1 MRRPRLLAIGA
12 GLLFV
17 ARAGLVPHGQPAF
30 DSLVL
35 NASNGGFAQGGPP
48 SGQPVAPLPPA
59 LLECT
64 DLAAAL
70 RTVAANDARLRDWA
84 QLARYRDANRTVGAA
99 DVVFM
104 GDSITD
110 AWPQPRFGPFFPGKN
125 YVGRGISGQTT
136 PQMLIRMRPDVIALK
151 PKVVV
156 ILGGT
161 NDIAG
166 NTGPMT
172 DEQIEGNLAS
182 MAELASA
189 NGIRVV
195 LSSITPTS
203 SYHLASPNAVPQTTL
218 RPLARIRAIN
228 EWMRQYAAAHKH
240 GYVDYF
246 SKMIDDA
253 GLLKA
258 ELSADDLHPNAA
270 GYAVMAPLADGAIRA
285 ALGAK

>member
-1 MRRPRLLAIGA
+1 MRRVIVKVRVALGMFAFVLVVATA
-12 GLLFV
+12 GITSS
-17 ARAGLVPHGQPAF
+17 Q
-30 DSLVL
+30 
-35 NASNGGFAQGGPP
+35 AQPP
-48 SGQPVAPLPPA
+48 SPLPA
-59 LLECT
+59 ASLECL

-70 RTVAANDARLRDWA
+70 RTVANNDARLRDWP
-84 QLARYRDANRTVGAA
+84 QIARYREANRTVTSS

-110 AWPQPRFGPFFPGKN
+110 AWPQPRFGAFFPGKN

-182 MAELASA
+182 MAELATA
-189 NGIRVV
+189 NGIKVV
-195 LSSITPTS
+195 LSSITPVS
-203 SYHLASPNAVPQTTL
+203 NYHVPNPNAVPQTTQ
-218 RPLARIRAIN
+218 RPLTRVRAIN
-228 EWMRQYAAAHKH
+228 DWIRQYAAAQRHQ
-240 GYVDYF
+240 YLDYF
-246 SKMIDDA
+246 PAMIDDK
-253 GLLKA
+253 GMLKA
-258 ELSADDLHPNAA
+258 ELSGDDLHPNAA
-270 GYAVMAPLADGAIRA
+270 GYAIMAPLAEAAIQRA
-285 ALGAK
+285 LATK

>member
-1 MRRPRLLAIGA
+1 MRRVIVKLRVTLGWFAFVLVVATAGFRSSLA
-12 GLLFV
+12 
-17 ARAGLVPHGQPAF
+17 QTPA
-30 DSLVL
+30 
-35 NASNGGFAQGGPP
+35 QPP
-48 SGQPVAPLPPA
+48 SPLPA
-59 LLECT
+59 ASLECP

-70 RTVAANDARLRDWA
+70 RAVANNDARLRDWP
-84 QLARYRDANRTVGAA
+84 QIARYREANRVVTSS

-110 AWPQPRFGPFFPGKN
+110 AWPQPRFGAFFPGKN

-182 MAELASA
+182 MAELATA
-189 NGIRVV
+189 NGIKVV
-195 LSSITPTS
+195 LSSITPVS
-203 SYHLASPNAVPQTTL
+203 NYHVPNPNAVPQTTQ
-218 RPLARIRAIN
+218 RPLVRVRAIN
-228 EWMRQYAAAHKH
+228 DWVRQYAAAHRH
-240 GYVDYF
+240 QYLDYF
-246 SKMIDDA
+246 PAMIDEK
-253 GLLKA
+253 GMLKA
-258 ELSADDLHPNAA
+258 ELSGDDLHPNAA
-270 GYAVMAPLADGAIRA
+270 GYAIMAPLAEAAIQKALA
-285 ALGAK
+285 AK